1 MAFDT
6 STLISSELH
15 DIKNQLQSLLSV
27 QEDLSQALIAQPQ
40 FKPLLEKI
48 DRHSQALSHK
58 LVELLSVLKIQNQ
71 DFKLNEDE
79 HWLMDTLSP
88 IAREFENLHELSF
101 TLEFDNE
108 FNAFY
113 DEQLLAIALHN
124 VFMNAKQAGAKQLNI
139 NIQEFKNGQWSINI
153 YDNGPGFKPEQL
165 TNGEFVP
172 QGTQGGLGLY
182 LIQQSMMA
190 HKRNGQSGNISIT
203 NGDHGGAHIQLK
215 FP

>member
-27 QEDLSQALIAQPQ
+27 QEDLSQALNEQPQ

-79 HWLMDTLSP
+79 HWFMDTLNP
-88 IAREFENLHELSF
+88 IVHEFENLHELSF
-101 TLEFDNE
+101 TLEFDSE

-113 DEQLLAIALHN
+113 DEQLVEIALHN
-124 VFMNAKQAGAKQLNI
+124 VFMNAKQIGAKQLSI
-139 NIQEFKNGQWSINI
+139 GIQEFKDGRWLIDIN
-153 YDNGPGFKPEQL
+153 DDGPGFEPEQL
-165 TNGEFVP
+165 QNGEFVP
-172 QGTQGGLGLY
+172 QGTYGGLGLY
-182 LIQQSMMA
+182 LIQQSIMA
-190 HKRNGQSGNISIT
+190 HKRNGQSGCISIS
-203 NGDHGGAHIQLK
+203 NGDHGGARIQLK